1 MGKLFESVVVQG
13 GKDGQARRLPVAYL
27 TLPPQFKVA
36 IPNKLLRT
44 GRRRRKSATRRKAL
58 ASKQTHE
65 RLGGGQNREN
75 SHTNQTKPNKHHTY
89 DVYVCA
95 CFLAHAHAHRRKE
108 IQELGFFF
116 LLNPIKN
123 RYSPCPMH
131 EHISYLFCCC
141 VKPPFP
147 L

>member
-1 MGKLFESVVVQG
+1 MDKLSSLSVVVQG
-13 GKDGQARRLPVAYL
+13 EKDEQARRLPVAYL

-44 GRRRRKSATRRKAL
+44 GRRKKKCHAQESISNQANPRETRGRPKSGKFTY
-58 ASKQTHE
+58 
-65 RLGGGQNREN
+65 NP
-75 SHTNQTKPNKHHTY
+75 NQTNKHHTY

-116 LLNPIKN
+116 FFLI
-123 RYSPCPMH
+123 R
-131 EHISYLFCCC
+131 
-141 VKPPFP
+141 
-147 L
+147 